1 VPATLVLP
9 TALAT
14 GAAAVALT
22 PWMQR
27 LAGAESLWM
36 RSGLH
41 AVVAACAGAGVAVL
55 ADGWAELVGFAVLA
69 VGCALLV
76 MIDLAVKRL
85 PDAIVGPLYLALF
98 AALAVAASLDGNPA
112 GLARAAAAA
121 GLAVTGYFVLAFIS
135 PAGLG
140 LGDVKLAGVLA
151 GFLGWLGWSEVMF
164 GMLAAFALNA
174 AVALVLLATG
184 RATRH
189 TEIPFGPLMV
199 AGAALGAACGTQVW
213 AW

>member
-1 VPATLVLP
+1 MPATLVLS

-14 GAAAVALT
+14 GTASVALT
-22 PWMQR
+22 PWMRR
-27 LAGAESLWM
+27 LAGGESRWL

-55 ADGWAELVGFAVLA
+55 ADGWAELAGFAVLA

-76 MIDLAVKRL
+76 TIDLAVKRL

-98 AALAVAASLDGNPA
+98 AALAVAASLDGSPA
-112 GLARAAAAA
+112 GLNRAAAAA
-121 GLAVTGYFVLAFIS
+121 GLAVTGYFLLAFIS

-140 LGDVKLAGVLA
+140 LGDVKLSGVLA
-151 GFLGWLGWSEVMF
+151 GFLGWLGWSEVLF

-174 AVALVLLATG
+174 AVALVLLAAG

-213 AW
+213 PW